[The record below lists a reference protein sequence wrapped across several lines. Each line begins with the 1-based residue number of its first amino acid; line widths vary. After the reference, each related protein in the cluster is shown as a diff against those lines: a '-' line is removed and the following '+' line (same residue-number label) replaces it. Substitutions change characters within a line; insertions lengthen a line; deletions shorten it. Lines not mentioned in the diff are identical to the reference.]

1 MVKGPHLVD
10 IQTFSKYPGVL
21 FNFNVCFPLIH
32 IIYTI
37 VFCIIF
43 CFVWVA
49 FCQKA
54 ANLRAFHP
62 KKSSRM
68 SKKMPVKVRQKS
80 AESAESKD
88 LGFSIGDGG
97 WFSQQKMG

>member
-1 MVKGPHLVD
+1 M
-10 IQTFSKYPGVL
+10 
-21 FNFNVCFPLIH
+21 
-32 IIYTI
+32 
-37 VFCIIF
+37 F

-62 KKSSRM
+62 QKKSSRM

-80 AESAESKD
+80 ALAESKD
-88 LGFSIGDGG
+88 LVFSIGDGG